1 MNPQSFDQFTSRIAG
16 EVIVPGSQA
25 YDHVRT
31 IFNQGGKMMISKLCI
46 LLGVA
51 SGIIM
56 LLAACSTVA
65 PSDIATSNTV
75 HMNGSNFVQPSITI
89 KKGESV
95 TLVADTLTPHII
107 ANGTWENGSPKRAQE
122 PGAPEITNVQVN
134 GNSSQNI
141 GPFTTAGTF
150 KLYCTIHAGMNLTV
164 QVV

>member
-1 MNPQSFDQFTSRIAG
+1 
-16 EVIVPGSQA
+16 
-25 YDHVRT
+25 
-31 IFNQGGKMMISKLCI
+31 
-46 LLGVA
+46 
-51 SGIIM
+51 M

-75 HMNGSNFVQPSITI
+75 HMNGSNFVQSSITI